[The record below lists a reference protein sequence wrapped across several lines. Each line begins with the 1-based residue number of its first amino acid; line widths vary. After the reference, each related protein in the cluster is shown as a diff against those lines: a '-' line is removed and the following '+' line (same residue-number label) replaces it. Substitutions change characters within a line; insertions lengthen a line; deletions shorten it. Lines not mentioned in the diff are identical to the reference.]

1 MVKQKKS
8 LGTRIRNEW
17 ERFRRKA
24 VGGIRNP
31 GKAIRY
37 EYSRLL
43 QKFVLAG
50 PLELQDLLIR
60 HYNSHGM
67 EFCVRHLRDRGYSPQ
82 TIVDCGAFIGGW
94 TRMAKKEFPK
104 ARVIM
109 IEPQEDK
116 RQILADLQKE
126 FPGTVEFISCL
137 LGPASRD
144 AVPFFEME
152 SGSSVLQEMTDHP
165 RRPVTR
171 QMRTVDEILSER
183 NIAGSVFLKMDVQGF
198 EIEVL
203 KGARQTLQ
211 KTTMVVLEVA
221 MLPFNQGAPIFH
233 EVVQFM
239 KEQGFVA
246 YDICYAYRRG
256 HDNVLNH
263 VDIFFV
269 PENSPLR
276 TTVAEKRV
284 IVEVLKH

>member
-1 MVKQKKS
+1 MVKQRKS
-8 LGTRIRNEW
+8 LWTRIHRECD
-17 ERFRRKA
+17 RFFRKMGKA
-24 VGGIRNP
+24 AREP
-31 GKAIRY
+31 GKTIRHDFC
-37 EYSRLL
+37 RLVQRL
-43 QKFVLAG
+43 VLAG
-50 PLELQDLLIR
+50 PSELQDLLIR
-60 HYNSHGM
+60 HYNSEGM
-67 EFCVRHLRDRGYSPQ
+67 EFCVRHLRDCGYSPQ

-94 TRMAKKEFPK
+94 TRMVKKEFPQ

-116 RQILADLQKE
+116 RQILTEVQKE
-126 FPGTVEFISCL
+126 FSGTVEFVSCL
-137 LGPASRD
+137 LGPVSKE

-152 SGSSVLQEMTDHP
+152 SGSSVLQEMTGHP

-171 QMRTVDEILSER
+171 QMRTLDEILSER
-183 NIAGSVFLKMDVQGF
+183 NIATPVFLKLDVQGF

-211 KTTMVVLEVA
+211 KTSMVVLEVA

-246 YDICYAYRRG
+246 YDICYAYRRDD
-256 HDNVLNH
+256 DNVLNH
-263 VDIFFV
+263 VDIFFT

-276 TTVAEKRV
+276 ITVASKRNEQV
-284 IVEVLKH
+284 QP